1 MSNIESRPVQTEVQL
16 GVLNP
21 EVTEADLQRIL
32 PKVDAEVT
40 EREYNENRLAA
51 EERRAEPSTLAD
63 RRRRLQQRIID
74 NAVLE
79 SPHRHYFVR
88 KPGL

>member
-1 MSNIESRPVQTEVQL
+1 MNNIESEAIHTEEGL
-16 GVLNP
+16 GVLGPVING
-21 EVTEADLQRIL
+21 ADLARIQAR
-32 PKVDAEVT
+32 VDAEVRYDE
-40 EREYNENRLAA
+40 ERLEA
-51 EERRAEPSTLAD
+51 EERRAEPTPLEE
-63 RRRRLQQRIID
+63 RRRRVQQRIID